1 MKLGQ
6 LQSHY
11 DPELSRAKAGQK
23 DPSGVHTCMIFNR
36 KQSIPSHEPI
46 EDINPSL
53 KAPLQRESLEVHGA
67 GDKDLAGA
75 DPVDINM
82 CKPWGKLP

>member
-23 DPSGVHTCMIFNR
+23 DPSGVHTCM
-36 KQSIPSHEPI
+36 KMHENARS
-46 EDINPSL
+46 ENSDDSEHS
-53 KAPLQRESLEVHGA
+53 KEQ
-67 GDKDLAGA
+67 
-75 DPVDINM
+75 
-82 CKPWGKLP
+82 